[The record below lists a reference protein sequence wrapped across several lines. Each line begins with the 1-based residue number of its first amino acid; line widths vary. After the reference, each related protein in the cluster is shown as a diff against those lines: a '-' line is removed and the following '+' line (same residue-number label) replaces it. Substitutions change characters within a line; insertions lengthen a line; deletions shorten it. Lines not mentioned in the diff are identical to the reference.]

1 LTTPRR
7 FPPPWTIEKAK
18 KEDGSAESLCHG
30 NLAGT
35 QEDRMATRRW
45 RINGYVGLKPL
56 MEDTLGFNA
65 FSEEGMIALLQRL
78 VCKHLEIHEIINAS
92 LKEHS
97 AGYGPELK
105 PNNDRSG
112 KLTISVGTNP
122 HYVATIL
129 EPHESD

>member
-1 LTTPRR
+1 M
-7 FPPPWTIEKAK
+7 PWQSCWDAGASNGHAK
-18 KEDGSAESLCHG
+18 VA
-30 NLAGT
+30 
-35 QEDRMATRRW
+35 
-45 RINGYVGLKPL
+45 INGYVGLKPL
-56 MEDTLGFNA
+56 MQDTLGFNA

-122 HYVATIL
+122 HYVATIV

>member
-1 LTTPRR
+1 
-7 FPPPWTIEKAK
+7 
-18 KEDGSAESLCHG
+18 
-30 NLAGT
+30 
-35 QEDRMATRRW
+35 MATRRW

-97 AGYGPELK
+97 APTTA
-105 PNNDRSG
+105 PSSSR
-112 KLTISVGTNP
+112 ISIGQEN
-122 HYVATIL
+122 
-129 EPHESD
+129 

>member
-1 LTTPRR
+1 M
-7 FPPPWTIEKAK
+7 
-18 KEDGSAESLCHG
+18 
-30 NLAGT
+30 

-45 RINGYVGLKPL
+45 RINGYDGLKPL
-56 MEDTLGFNA
+56 TQDTLGFNA

-78 VCKHLEIHEIINAS
+78 VCKHLEIYEIINAS

-97 AGYGPELK
+97 VGYDPELE
-105 PNNDRSG
+105 PNIDRSG
-112 KLTISVGTNP
+112 KLTISVGTNL

>member
-1 LTTPRR
+1 M
-7 FPPPWTIEKAK
+7 PWQSCRDAGGSNGHAKVAHQRLCWIEAA
-18 KEDGSAESLCHG
+18 DARYS
-30 NLAGT
+30 
-35 QEDRMATRRW
+35 R
-45 RINGYVGLKPL
+45 
-56 MEDTLGFNA
+56 NA
-65 FSEEGMIALLQRL
+65 FSEEEMIALLQRL

-105 PNNDRSG
+105 PNIDRSG

-129 EPHESD
+129 NLTRAIKPAERPAAQLSWSFDRRRAAEAK